1 MAEPRLPKGT
11 SKNHCEN
18 IDIFYLGQEKN
29 FASGQ
34 LIFDNWSVGPVDI
47 FFEPQPK
54 FCKSNECQHAKMDAN
69 AEVATW
75 RCQVLDVR

>member
-34 LIFDNWSVGPVDI
+34 LIFDNWSVGLN
-47 FFEPQPK
+47 F
-54 FCKSNECQHAKMDAN
+54 AN
-69 AEVATW
+69 LMNVNM
-75 RCQVLDVR
+75 